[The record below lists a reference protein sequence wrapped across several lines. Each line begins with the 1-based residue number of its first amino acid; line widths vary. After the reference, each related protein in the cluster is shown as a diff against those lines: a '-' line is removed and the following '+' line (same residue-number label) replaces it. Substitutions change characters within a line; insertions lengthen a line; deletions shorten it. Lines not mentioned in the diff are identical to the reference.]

1 MPYTW
6 ASAPKKARA
15 RGRTAFL
22 VCLILNMIMCQAF
35 NNVVV
40 DIDLAPPVRMRVGT
54 ERMTGSDK
62 RMNRGAKL
70 KERRRESQF
79 ISLWVSSLCK

>member
-15 RGRTAFL
+15 SGRTAFL
-22 VCLILNMIMCQAF
+22 VGLILDMIMYQASD
-35 NNVVV
+35 NVVV
-40 DIDLAPPVRMRVGT
+40 DIDLVPPVRMRVGT
-54 ERMTGSDK
+54 QRMTGSDK

-79 ISLWVSSLCK
+79 ISLWVPSLCK